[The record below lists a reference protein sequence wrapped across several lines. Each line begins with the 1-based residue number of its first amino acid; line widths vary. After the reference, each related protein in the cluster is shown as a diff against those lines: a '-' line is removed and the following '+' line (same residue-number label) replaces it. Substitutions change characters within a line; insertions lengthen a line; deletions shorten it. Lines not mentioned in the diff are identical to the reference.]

1 MATAHR
7 PAGPPR
13 DQRSLGWTKAVRIT
27 AGSLAVLALC
37 VGCSSADNSTVVP
50 APTETERR
58 ETVTVLQRS
67 AEAQDFCY
75 GWRLSD
81 SVGDVVS
88 VGSNLGDNV
97 AVDTNPALCPRWV
110 EVAADVTYTDASSE
124 LEDSATVRV
133 HSSSESLGEYDLVDG
148 LTRLGLGNDAFL
160 DEPGWA
166 ICRAAVSLPLLMA
179 EAGHAKPAP
188 VATVAPSAPSAPLAD
203 AGSDFARDRGGY
215 VIAAFLLIVLTAV
228 LVTIG
233 WFQRRRELAVRRTP
247 PDRTPPVPGTPT
259 TNPSTWR

>member
-1 MATAHR
+1 
-7 PAGPPR
+7 
-13 DQRSLGWTKAVRIT
+13 
-27 AGSLAVLALC
+27 VLALS
-37 VGCSSADNSTVVP
+37 VGCSAGDDSTVP

-81 SVGDVVS
+81 GAGDVVS

-97 AVDTNPALCPRWV
+97 AVDTDPARCPRWV

-133 HSSSESLGEYDLVDG
+133 NSSSESWGEDDLVDG
-148 LTRLGLGNDAFL
+148 LTRLGLGNDTFL

-166 ICRAAVSLPLLMA
+166 ISRAAVSLPLLIA
-179 EAGHAKPAP
+179 EKGHAKPVP
-188 VATVAPSAPSAPLAD
+188 IATVTPSAPSTPLAD

-215 VIAAFLLIVLTAV
+215 VIAAFLLFVLTAV

-247 PDRTPPVPGTPT
+247 PDQTPSAPGTQT
-259 TNPSTWR
+259 TNPSPWR

>member
-1 MATAHR
+1 MATEQR

-37 VGCSSADNSTVVP
+37 VGCSSGGNSTVVP
-50 APTETERR
+50 APTDTERR

-81 SVGDVVS
+81 SAGDVVS

-97 AVDTNPALCPRWV
+97 AVDTDPARCPRWV

-133 HSSSESLGEYDLVDG
+133 NSSSESLGEYDLVDG
-148 LTRLGLGNDAFL
+148 LTQLGLGNDAFL

-188 VATVAPSAPSAPLAD
+188 VATVTPSAPSTPLAD

-215 VIAAFLLIVLTAV
+215 VIAAFLLFVLTAV

-233 WFQRRRELAVRRTP
+233 WFQRRRELAVRPTP